1 MDLRAGPAPGGEAV
15 VTAMSRLAVFGAT
28 GLTGGLV
35 VQQALAQ
42 GHTVSALVRDPNRM
56 TLTHPR
62 LTVIAG
68 DPTLLR
74 DVERCVHGADAVIH
88 CLGIGGK
95 GDGKP
100 TSLISGSVKVVLAA
114 MRRYGVPRIVCMS
127 NVGAGDSGT
136 WFANRIIIPL
146 FLRWLVP
153 IVDDKNRMESAL
165 KESSVEWVS
174 VRLPNI
180 VEGPVKPCRVSA
192 DGRSIGLSITS
203 ESAALF
209 LLEQV
214 SSDKY
219 LRRAPSVSN

>member
-1 MDLRAGPAPGGEAV
+1 MK
-15 VTAMSRLAVFGAT
+15 LAVFGAT

-35 VQQALAQ
+35 VRNALAQ
-42 GHTVSALVRDPNRM
+42 GHEVVAMVRDPRRM
-56 TLTHPR
+56 ALEHPN
-62 LTVIAG
+62 LVVIGGSPSLQAE
-68 DPTLLR
+68 
-74 DVERCVHGADAVIH
+74 VEHCVRGADAVVH

-95 GDGKP
+95 GNGQA
-100 TSLISGSVKVVLAA
+100 TTLISDSVKVVLAA
-114 MRRYGVPRIVCMS
+114 MQRHGVARIVCMS

-146 FLRWLVP
+146 FLRWLIP
-153 IVDDKNRMESAL
+153 IVEDKNRMEAAL

-219 LRRAPSVSN
+219 LRRTPSVSN